1 MNEKNLPD
9 DIASKSLNEL
19 TDLADEIIKN
29 LENRNNLEN
38 TSEDYANLLKINRL
52 IEKKFQ
58 KNFKEISDKTIFKI
72 KDIKSNKNAKST
84 GRKSGAK
91 DSAER
96 AAAEKKE
103 TFGQR
108 FAKER
113 KAAKKRGDELTHVF
127 TYKGKK
133 YSTRNEKEEATSS
146 ISQNTSN
153 KKNR

>member
-9 DIASKSLNEL
+9 DIVSKSLNEL

-72 KDIKSNKNAKST
+72 KDIKSNKNAK
-84 GRKSGAK
+84 KIK
-91 DSAER
+91 
-96 AAAEKKE
+96 
-103 TFGQR
+103 
-108 FAKER
+108 
-113 KAAKKRGDELTHVF
+113 
-127 TYKGKK
+127 
-133 YSTRNEKEEATSS
+133 
-146 ISQNTSN
+146 
-153 KKNR
+153 

>member
-58 KNFKEISDKTIFKI
+58 KNFKEISDKTNFKI
-72 KDIKSNKNAKST
+72 KNIKSNKNAK
-84 GRKSGAK
+84 RVK
-91 DSAER
+91 
-96 AAAEKKE
+96 
-103 TFGQR
+103 
-108 FAKER
+108 
-113 KAAKKRGDELTHVF
+113 
-127 TYKGKK
+127 
-133 YSTRNEKEEATSS
+133 
-146 ISQNTSN
+146 
-153 KKNR
+153 

>member
-9 DIASKSLNEL
+9 DIASKSLNDL

-72 KDIKSNKNAKST
+72 KNIKSNKNAK
-84 GRKSGAK
+84 KFK
-91 DSAER
+91 
-96 AAAEKKE
+96 
-103 TFGQR
+103 
-108 FAKER
+108 
-113 KAAKKRGDELTHVF
+113 
-127 TYKGKK
+127 
-133 YSTRNEKEEATSS
+133 
-146 ISQNTSN
+146 
-153 KKNR
+153 

>member
-58 KNFKEISDKTIFKI
+58 NNFKEISDKTIFKI
-72 KDIKSNKNAKST
+72 KDIKSNKNAK
-84 GRKSGAK
+84 KVK
-91 DSAER
+91 
-96 AAAEKKE
+96 
-103 TFGQR
+103 
-108 FAKER
+108 
-113 KAAKKRGDELTHVF
+113 
-127 TYKGKK
+127 
-133 YSTRNEKEEATSS
+133 
-146 ISQNTSN
+146 
-153 KKNR
+153 